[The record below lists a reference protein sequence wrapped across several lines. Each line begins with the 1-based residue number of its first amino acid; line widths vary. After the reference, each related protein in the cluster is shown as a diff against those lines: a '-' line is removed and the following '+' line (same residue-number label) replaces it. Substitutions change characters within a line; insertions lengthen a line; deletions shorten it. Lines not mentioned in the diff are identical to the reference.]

1 MKNQLKICEINLL
14 SMASSDSD
22 EPIQVLNSQI
32 EKLQQQHK
40 GGNAASTV
48 KKANPDFSALQAD
61 DIKDTKEEHKI
72 MFSPPLNFR
81 STSQTPKPKVKDPV
95 KAIQKPFVIGVS
107 QTILL
112 LCVDLRWSFER
123 DVLCR

>member
-1 MKNQLKICEINLL
+1 
-14 SMASSDSD
+14 MASSDSD

-40 GGNAASTV
+40 SGNTASAV
-48 KKANPDFSALQAD
+48 KAANPDFSALQAD
-61 DIKDTKEEHKI
+61 DDVKDTKEESKV

-107 QTILL
+107 RLTSS
-112 LCVDLRWSFER
+112 LCMYV
-123 DVLCR
+123 